1 MKTLRYPKA
10 KALKRIVVMLLF
22 SLLLLYPIYIVFSQT
37 SSTTV
42 AVKPSES
49 SPRLGETVSI
59 NITIANVQNLYA
71 LDATLLWNSSAL
83 TVVSVDLRLGVESYS
98 DGVLHGSRLNY
109 DDSTLVPGDIFVEES
124 DASQETGEY
133 HLAATSVAPAA
144 PFSGSGNIAILT
156 FNVTSIGH
164 SELGLTTE
172 LADYN
177 PSGSSFI
184 DHTDLNGSV
193 NAVIPEF
200 PSAAALMLF
209 FIVTTLVVA
218 FSKKILKKNSVQAT
232 VPIHNS

>member
-1 MKTLRYPKA
+1 MKYRKA
-10 KALKRIVVMLLF
+10 KAPKYLVFMFIF
-22 SLLLLYPIYIVFSQT
+22 SLLALYPIQIVFPQT

-49 SPRLGETVSI
+49 TPRLGETITI

-71 LDATLLWNSSAL
+71 LDVTLQWNTSAL
-83 TVVSVDLRLGVESYS
+83 TVVNVNLRLGVESHS

-109 DDSTLVPGDIFVEES
+109 DDSTLVSGDIFVEES
-124 DASQETGEY
+124 NVSQEIGEY
-133 HLAATSVAPAA
+133 HLVATSIGSATNS
-144 PFSGSGNIAILT
+144 FSGSGNIAILT

-164 SELGLTTE
+164 SELDLTTE

-209 FIVTTLVVA
+209 FIVATIAVL
-218 FSKKILKKNSVQAT
+218 FSKKLMKKNPAQT
-232 VPIHNS
+232 TTLTHNS

>member
-1 MKTLRYPKA
+1 MRYPKA
-10 KALKRIVVMLLF
+10 KAPKRIVLTLLF
-22 SLLLLYPIYIVFSQT
+22 SLLLLYPIHIVFSQT
-37 SSTTV
+37 PSTTV

-49 SPRLGETVSI
+49 SPRLGETLTI
-59 NITIANVQNLYA
+59 NITVANVQNLYA
-71 LDATLLWNSSAL
+71 LDVTLQWNSSAL
-83 TVVSVDLRLGVESYS
+83 RVVSVDLRLGVESHS

-124 DASQETGEY
+124 NASQETGEY
-133 HLAATSVAPAA
+133 HLVATSIGSTTNS
-144 PFSGSGNIAILT
+144 FNGSGNIAILT

-184 DHTDLNGSV
+184 EHTDLNGSV

-209 FIVTTLVVA
+209 FIVATIVVV
-218 FSKKILKKNSVQAT
+218 FSKKLLKKNSAQAK
-232 VPIHNS
+232 VPAYNS

>member
-1 MKTLRYPKA
+1 MRYPKA
-10 KALKRIVVMLLF
+10 KAPKRIVLTLLF
-22 SLLLLYPIYIVFSQT
+22 SLLLLYPIHIVFSQT
-37 SSTTV
+37 PSTTV

-49 SPRLGETVSI
+49 SPRLGETLTI
-59 NITIANVQNLYA
+59 NITVANVQNLYA
-71 LDATLLWNSSAL
+71 LDVTLQWNSSAL
-83 TVVSVDLRLGVESYS
+83 RVVSVDLRLGVEFHP

-124 DASQETGEY
+124 NASQETGEY
-133 HLAATSVAPAA
+133 HLVATSVAPAA

-184 DHTDLNGSV
+184 EHTDLNGSV

-209 FIVTTLVVA
+209 FIVATIVVV
-218 FSKKILKKNSVQAT
+218 FSKKLLKKNSAQASVT
-232 VPIHNS
+232 AYNS

>member
-1 MKTLRYPKA
+1 MKYPKA
-10 KALKRIVVMLLF
+10 KASQCIVLTLLF
-22 SLLLLYPIYIVFSQT
+22 SLVLLYPIHIVFSQT

-49 SPRLGETVSI
+49 SPRLGETISI
-59 NITIANVQNLYA
+59 NVTIANVQNLYA
-71 LDATLLWNSSAL
+71 LDVTLQWNSSAL
-83 TVVSVDLRLGVESYS
+83 TVVNVDLRLGVESHS

-109 DDSTLVPGDIFVEES
+109 DDSTLVPGDILVEES
-124 DASQETGEY
+124 NASQEMGEY
-133 HLAATSVAPAA
+133 HLVATCIGSATNS
-144 PFSGSGNIAILT
+144 FSGSGNIAILT

-200 PSAAALMLF
+200 PSAAALMLL

-218 FSKKILKKNSVQAT
+218 FSKKILKKNSFQAT

>member
-1 MKTLRYPKA
+1 MRYPKA
-10 KALKRIVVMLLF
+10 KASQRIMLSLIF
-22 SLLLLYPIYIVFSQT
+22 SLLLLYPIHIVFSQT

-49 SPRLGETVSI
+49 SPRLGETISI
-59 NITIANVQNLYA
+59 NVTIANVQNLYA
-71 LDATLLWNSSAL
+71 LDVILQWNSSAL
-83 TVVSVDLRLGVESYS
+83 TVVSVDLRLGVESHS

-109 DDSTLVPGDIFVEES
+109 DDSTLVSGDIFVEES
-124 DASQETGEY
+124 NASQEIGEY
-133 HLAATSVAPAA
+133 HLVATSIGSATNS
-144 PFSGSGNIAILT
+144 FSGSGNIAILT

-164 SELGLTTE
+164 SELGLTTQ

-209 FIVTTLVVA
+209 FIVATIVVV
-218 FSKKILKKNSVQAT
+218 FSKKLLKKNPAQT
-232 VPIHNS
+232 TTLIQNS